1 MTISDIV
8 TNIDQ
13 RIAAAHAEVTHLT
26 HARSALLSAPS
37 APSAAAPP
45 KPPRARRPATRPKTA
60 AKRAL
65 KPAYEVVPVGKLTA
79 LLTESQGLST
89 REISRATNGDPRQV
103 LTLLKDQETAGQFRR
118 TGTRAAT
125 RWHVITDEDRIAA
138 RAAELTARSRQ
149 TRVRKS

>member
-13 RIAAAHAEVTHLT
+13 RIAAAKAELT
-26 HARSALLSAPS
+26 DLTQARSALVTAP
-37 APSAAAPP
+37 AASAPP
-45 KPPRARRPATRPKTA
+45 KPRRARRPATRSKTR
-60 AKRAL
+60 AKRVA
-65 KPAYEVVPVGKLTA
+65 KAAYEVVPVGKLA
-79 LLTESQGLST
+79 AVLTDSQGMST
-89 REISRATNGDPRQV
+89 REISQATNGDPKQV
-103 LTLLKDQETAGQFRR
+103 LTLLKEQETAGQFRR
-118 TGTRAAT
+118 TGIRAAT

>member
-13 RIAAAHAEVTHLT
+13 RIAAAQAELTHLT

-45 KPPRARRPATRPKTA
+45 KPRRARRPATRPKTA
-60 AKRAL
+60 AKRAP

-89 REISRATNGDPRQV
+89 REISRATNGDPKQV

>member
-13 RIAAAHAEVTHLT
+13 RIAAAQAELSDLT
-26 HARSALLSAPS
+26 QARSALVSAPS
-37 APSAAAPP
+37 ASVPP
-45 KPPRARRPATRPKTA
+45 KPRKARRPVTPTKTA
-60 AKRAL
+60 VKRAA
-65 KPAYEVVPVGKLTA
+65 KPAYEVVPVGKLAA
-79 LLTESQGLST
+79 LLTESQGMST
-89 REISRATNGDPRQV
+89 REISKATNGDPRQV

>member
-13 RIAAAHAEVTHLT
+13 RIAAAQAELT
-26 HARSALLSAPS
+26 DLTQARSALVTAP
-37 APSAAAPP
+37 AASAPP
-45 KPPRARRPATRPKTA
+45 KPRRARRPATRPKTA
-60 AKRAL
+60 VKRAP